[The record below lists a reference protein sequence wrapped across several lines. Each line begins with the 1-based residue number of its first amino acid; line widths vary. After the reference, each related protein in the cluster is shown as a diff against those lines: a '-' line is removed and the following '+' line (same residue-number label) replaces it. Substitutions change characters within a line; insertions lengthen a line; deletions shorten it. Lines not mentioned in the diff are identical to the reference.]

1 MTYLIFGILNLFF
14 NFLVI
19 QMAWHS
25 KWHNIKHRKAAQDAK
40 KAKIYSK
47 LAKQIQL
54 EAMKWADPDLNPSLA
69 LAISKA
75 KSAWVPKPV
84 IEKAVKKWSWQDTW
98 ETLQEVFYEWYW
110 PEGVAMYIKCITSN
124 TNRSA
129 ASIRSIFTKYGWN
142 MWQAWSVAWQ
152 FSAKWVTVVNWKVK
166 EEIEKWKKIKKI
178 IPLNDDELEEELLEL
193 PVEDYEKLDDNSY
206 RIVSSRKDLM
216 QVVSSL
222 ENKWYNV
229 ESYDIEY
236 IPKNTVKLSEEGE
249 KKLEKLINT
258 FEDDDDVDEVFHNAE

>member
-1 MTYLIFGILNLFF
+1 
-14 NFLVI
+14 
-19 QMAWHS
+19 MAWHS

-84 IEKAVKKWSWQDTW
+84 IEKAIKKWSWQDTW
-98 ETLQEVFYEWYW
+98 ETLQEVFYEWYG
-110 PEGVAMYIKCITSN
+110 PDGVAMYIKCITSN

-129 ASIRSIFTKYGWN
+129 SNVRAIFSKYGWN
-142 MWQAWSVAWQ
+142 MWQEWSVAWQ
-152 FSAKWVTVVNWKVK
+152 FNAKWVIIILWKLK
-166 EEIEKWKKIKKI
+166 EEFVKWKKVQTNID
-178 IPLNDDELEEELLEL
+178 LELEEFEEELLEL

-206 RIVSSRKDLM
+206 RIVTSRKDLM
-216 QVVSSL
+216 EVVLSL
-222 ENKWYNV
+222 TNKWYNI
-229 ESYDIEY
+229 ESYDIEF
-236 IPKNTVKLSEEGE
+236 IPENTVELSEKNEE
-249 KKLEKLINT
+249 KLEKLINA
-258 FEDDDDVDEVFHNAE
+258 FEDDEDVDDIFHNAK